1 MVQRRVTTRRTFL
14 KSIAALS
21 ASATAGT
28 LLAACGG
35 GSATDTPKAASGAT
49 SAPVASAAS
58 ATSVTAGTTGATASA
73 ASASVAKG
81 FSGKLNVW
89 GNVSFTKD
97 GDNLLGQ
104 QMQEWGKANN
114 VTVEYTPTGTGYSA
128 KVATSI
134 ETGTSPDVVML
145 TGTDTI
151 YYAAQNR
158 LVDLTDT
165 YNKLKGLAGGIYE
178 ALLPYVQT
186 NGKVYSIPMQADL
199 LVMYARLDLIEKAT
213 GKRDVPATFDELDMI
228 ARKVNAPPNLFGLG
242 MVLGRTNDARDGIT
256 ALLRNDG
263 GTLVDKDGN
272 PAINNDGTISALT
285 RIQTWW
291 KDKLIPPDSPSW
303 DDSGN
308 NNSYQSKQSAFV
320 INQAS
325 IFAYLDKNDKELLKD
340 TQQATVPKGKAGS
353 FQRVGTWSWSVFS
366 SSKQAEAGKA
376 MIETIMQPDKLEA
389 VYEKVGGRWYPVYK
403 DLATAPF
410 WKARPY
416 FDLFPSAIQSATPVW
431 APAPATSML
440 LTQLS
445 AVDQKLILAEMVQ
458 DVIVSGKSPQDA
470 AKSAQTKMEQAFA
483 EAAKK

>member
-1 MVQRRVTTRRTFL
+1 
-14 KSIAALS
+14 
-21 ASATAGT
+21 
-28 LLAACGG
+28 
-35 GSATDTPKAASGAT
+35 
-49 SAPVASAAS
+49 
-58 ATSVTAGTTGATASA
+58 
-73 ASASVAKG
+73 
-81 FSGKLNVW
+81 
-89 GNVSFTKD
+89 
-97 GDNLLGQ
+97 
-104 QMQEWGKANN
+104 
-114 VTVEYTPTGTGYSA
+114 
-128 KVATSI
+128 
-134 ETGTSPDVVML
+134 ML

-165 YNKLKGLAGGIYE
+165 YNKLKGLAGGMYE

-186 NGKVYSIPMQADL
+186 DGKVYSIPMQADL

-228 ARKVNAPPNLFGLG
+228 ARKVNAPPNLYGLG

-256 ALLRNDG
+256 AILRNDG
-263 GTLVDKDGN
+263 GSLVDKDGK
-272 PAINNDGTISALT
+272 PAINNDGTLSALT

-291 KDKLIPPDSPSW
+291 KDKLIPPDSPGW

-320 INQAS
+320 LNQAS
-325 IFAYLDKNDKELLKD
+325 IFAYLDQNDKALLKD
-340 TQQATVPKGKAGS
+340 TQQAPVPKGKVGS
-353 FQRVGTWSWSVFS
+353 FSRVGTWSWSVFAN
-366 SSKQAEAGKA
+366 SKQVEAGKA

-403 DLATAPF
+403 DLANAPF
-410 WKARPY
+410 WKQRPY

-431 APAPATSML
+431 APAPATSTL

-470 AKSAQTKMEQAFA
+470 AKTAQTKMEQAFA